1 MGSPTC
7 GIQAGSPPVTG
18 GLVDK
23 GWEAAGLWTCSGWV
37 GVSRGTQSLVPVC
50 TGVPGASLK
59 RLPLGAPG
67 ERQAH
72 PGWGPCEVL
81 VVLGVLGQGSEENLV

>member
-7 GIQAGSPPVTG
+7 RIQAGSPPVTS

-37 GVSRGTQSLVPVC
+37 GVSCGTQSLVPVC
-50 TGVPGASLK
+50 TGVPRSQPEAPSSGSP
-59 RLPLGAPG
+59 RGAPG
-67 ERQAH
+67 TPR
-72 PGWGPCEVL
+72 
-81 VVLGVLGQGSEENLV
+81 LGAL